1 MKKPLPFF
9 RGLEGTIMI
18 FSLFIILGG
27 TLVLAA
33 WVQMLAT
40 RATYTATT
48 EEGQKR
54 RIAMENGRAL
64 ARQYVLNQMPNA
76 NSFLGTNYSLA
87 DGWGGFSLQVPPDNP
102 WLTTNFSV
110 GNPFNP
116 ISDDSFVVAISGSNT
131 YICNSAETN
140 RWTFFVRSRSPILA
154 GFPAVFHLPTTISD
168 TGQFTNVTTYKIYG
182 ANLTNLVGR
191 SNTPDIPFTS
201 GYTASNPGATNAYLG
216 YFASPMNTNY
226 PSPVDVSPSALSVVA
241 SNSLGATFS
250 STSPGPNTNTLVTNY
265 RGGSVTLGL
274 NSTQT
279 DSITRYDIP
288 NTVTNIW
295 STTNPSG
302 TKTIILNYSNSA
314 VTNLML
320 VASAN
325 TNALHLTVNSTNTN
339 LTLLT
344 LRGTNNTRRV
354 YCSMNGSQNL
364 TLKTES
370 RATNYSWWMGLTAA
384 NTNLDLNITAPTN
397 TRSLTITGG
406 IRTERGLAVDGRLN
420 IVSNSVPAISGTN
433 VSGIEFIAD
442 RILWLEEQKSTN
454 Q

>member
-9 RGLEGTIMI
+9 RNMEGTIMI

-110 GNPFNP
+110 ANPFNP

-140 RWTFFVRSRSPILA
+140 RWTFFVRSRSPLLA
-154 GFPAVFHLPTTISD
+154 GYPLAVHNPGTTNPG
-168 TGQFTNVTTYKIYG
+168 TWAANTTNKIYW
-182 ANLTNLVGR
+182 TNALGF
-191 SNTPDIPFTS
+191 SNAADVPFTS
-201 GYTASNPGATNAYLG
+201 GYTASGNGTTNAYLG
-216 YFASPMNTNY
+216 YFASPMNTNTSGVTILTNGFSITY
-226 PSPVDVSPSALSVVA
+226 DT
-241 SNSLGATFS
+241 NSTNGATYVS
-250 STSPGPNTNTLVTNY
+250 STNPSTNTNMYITNY
-265 RGGSVTLGL
+265 RGGNVTLVL

-279 DSITRYDIP
+279 NSITHYDIT
-288 NTVTNIW
+288 NTTGNNTWAVFSYTNT
-295 STTNPSG
+295 SGSKTNVR
-302 TKTIILNYSNSA
+302 NYSNSA
-314 VTNLML
+314 ITNLML
-320 VASAN
+320 VAS
-325 TNALHLTVNSTNTN
+325 TNTN
-339 LTLLT
+339 TLHLIATNNLATLTLNGTANSRRIYLNKNGGSMTIKTATYTGNYTWWLGMT
-344 LRGTNNTRRV
+344 LSNCAATV
-354 YCSMNGSQNL
+354 Y
-364 TLKTES
+364 
-370 RATNYSWWMGLTAA
+370 
-384 NTNLDLNITAPTN
+384 APTN
-397 TRSLTITGG
+397 ANKLNIQGG
-406 IRTERGLAVDGRLN
+406 IRSDGAINVNQGNL
-420 IVSNSVPAISGTN
+420 VLMTNSVPAIIGTN
-433 VSGIEFIAD
+433 VSPIEFIAD